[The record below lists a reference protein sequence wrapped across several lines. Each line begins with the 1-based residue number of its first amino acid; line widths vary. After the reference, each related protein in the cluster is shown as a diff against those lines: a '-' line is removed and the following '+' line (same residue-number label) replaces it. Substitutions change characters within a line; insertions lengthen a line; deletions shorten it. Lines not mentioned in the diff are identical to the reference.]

1 MGLGGNER
9 GMSAAATVLKDD
21 DALEMKSARKRNG
34 GIILPNND
42 TAPTAEVSEVSEKRQ
57 QRHAEVK
64 YPDYLM
70 SSFLSFL
77 VFVMAA
83 TMRADWV
90 VFLAHYW
97 RSQEL
102 ANAATETDS
111 ATSNATDVND
121 VTAAAAA
128 ADMTWNAEISAFLAQ
143 RFAGFTEIAIPAF
156 AIAYL
161 FFFGIGGFF
170 HYYYYHRQR
179 DTPEKWK
186 CQPNHWLPFELEI
199 HEMAIGL
206 FSLTIGNV
214 ISALVACWI
223 LNGGYTTMYYGMGDK
238 GYLWW
243 FLQWPVIFIYQDYV
257 TYWMHRV
264 YHLPF
269 LYRHFHKLH
278 HTYKQPTAFSVTA
291 IHPVE
296 FVNIQMIY
304 ISPTLIMPI
313 HFVPFCAILMY
324 TYYHGILD
332 HSGITFK
339 RKWWQPWQ
347 PDAIFHDNHHQ
358 YFHVNFGFNIEFW
371 DKLHGTYRRKD
382 RIYTEDIYYG
392 QGKKLSEATDAE
404 KEADLKERRD
414 ENPLAYQGNKHQFE
428 MSEEEMKKVD

>member
-9 GMSAAATVLKDD
+9 GMSAATTVLTEDD
-21 DALEMKSARKRNG
+21 PMTRR
-34 GIILPNND
+34 
-42 TAPTAEVSEVSEKRQ
+42 VSEKPLRHTAPSTTMAKQGQKQ

-64 YPDYLM
+64 YPDYIM

-77 VFVMAA
+77 VFIMAA

-102 ANAATETDS
+102 ANSATEMDS
-111 ATSNATDVND
+111 TTSNSTEGVSD
-121 VTAAAAA
+121 AAVGS
-128 ADMTWNAEISAFLAQ
+128 TWNAEVSAYLAQ
-143 RFAGFTEIAIPAF
+143 RFEGFVDIVIPAF
-156 AIAYL
+156 VTGYLL
-161 FFFGIGGFF
+161 FFAIGGFLHYF
-170 HYYYYHRQR
+170 YYYRQR

-186 CQPNHWLPFELEI
+186 CQPNHWLPLELEI
-199 HEMAIGL
+199 HEIVIGL
-206 FSLTIGNV
+206 FSLTIGNFL
-214 ISALVACWI
+214 SAALACWI
-223 LNGGYTTMYYGMGDK
+223 QNGGYSTMYYGMGDK

-257 TYWMHRV
+257 TYWMHRM
-264 YHLPF
+264 YHLPS

-296 FVNIQMIY
+296 FVNIQAVY
-304 ISPTLIMPI
+304 ASPMFFMPV
-313 HFVPFCAILMY
+313 HVVPYCVILLY
-324 TYYHGILD
+324 TYYHGIID
-332 HSGITFK
+332 HSGIAFQ

-347 PDAIFHDNHHQ
+347 PDAMFHDNHHQ

-382 RIYTEDIYYG
+382 RIYTEDIFYG
-392 QGKKLSEATDAE
+392 TGKKLSEATDAE
-404 KEADLKERRD
+404 KEADLKERED
-414 ENPLAYQGNKHQFE
+414 ENPIAYQGNYAAVV
-428 MSEEEMKKVD
+428 SEEERKKVE